1 MARRTDA
8 DWIAV
13 GLDLLA
19 EHGHTR
25 LTVAD
30 LCARC
35 GLTKGSLYHHYP
47 DMGAF
52 RAALLGAWRERN
64 TERLIT
70 QAERETSTEEKTRVL
85 DRLAQALDLRLERAV
100 RNWAAHDNAAR
111 EVVQAVDR
119 QRIDYLVRL
128 CREEGGSA
136 ADARDLAAL
145 TYAMYLGLQQLFGA
159 DEQAALR
166 RLMPKVE
173 FVLPGGLR
181 ATAATAER
189 E

>member
-1 MARRTDA
+1 MARRA
-8 DWIAV
+8 EVDWIAV

-19 EHGHTR
+19 EYGHTR
-25 LTVAD
+25 LTVVD
-30 LCARC
+30 LCVRC

-64 TERLIT
+64 TERLIIE
-70 QAERETSTEEKTRVL
+70 AERGTSTEEKTRVL
-85 DRLAQALDLRLERAV
+85 DRLAQALDLRLERAM
-100 RNWAAHDNAAR
+100 RNWAAHETLAR
-111 EVVQAVDR
+111 EFVQAVDR
-119 QRIDYLVRL
+119 QRIDYLARL
-128 CREEGGSA
+128 CCEEGGSA
-136 ADARDLAAL
+136 AEARDLATL

-173 FVLPGGLR
+173 FVLPEGLR
-181 ATAATAER
+181 AAAITTQR

>member
-1 MARRTDA
+1 MARRPEA

-52 RAALLGAWRERN
+52 RGALLGAWRERN
-64 TERLIT
+64 TERLILE
-70 QAERETSTEEKTRVL
+70 AERQTSIEDKALVL

-100 RNWAAHDNAAR
+100 RNWAAHDSAAR

-119 QRIDYLVRL
+119 QRISYLVRL

-136 ADARDLAAL
+136 ADASDLAAL

-173 FVLPGGLR
+173 FVLPSGLR
-181 ATAATAER
+181 AAAAPAER